1 MFESIRSKFNDSAS
15 NVGKIL
21 PLICVIILLAALI
34 LFSAWKLAIYFN
46 TFMYLSKKQNYEKVN
61 YMVNSS
67 FYKYFYSNKLFNGFI
82 NIERIFTIILL
93 LLSFFAFFGFLFR
106 NNINLGYLNYYYG
119 DKVEYTFVDIF
130 INNIIILAIIYCCA
144 YLYWFSYYKVEDD
157 KLEVKDDAL
166 KKFITDNLS
175 YDFLYNY
182 YKETKDDKTK
192 IYTINNFVYNTTK
205 DISKDDKELYKLCFT
220 ANIINDTER
229 FKYIKNAIVD
239 SVKDMN
245 LNLTGDD
252 TANIDRLKK
261 ELNAKLKTTYI
272 IANYNHN
279 NNRALPPLDILINN
293 ININITSTP
302 SNPSGTN
309 IKAALNTVYENIMKG
324 DKSVKDM
331 QELHG
336 KALVHFIDTIKIYK
350 EVYDRNST
358 NYLVSLLI
366 TNFLISY
373 AVLIFIYIFI
383 KILSNSSDTFEKY
396 FYNIYKFKTDLLNYG
411 IFILIFYYFVSC
423 PIIIFGFN

>member
-1 MFESIRSKFNDSAS
+1 MFESLGSKMKNSVS
-15 NVGKIL
+15 NVAKIL

-82 NIERIFTIILL
+82 NIEGIFTIILL

-119 DKVEYTFVDIF
+119 DKVEYTFVNIF
-130 INNIIILAIIYCCA
+130 INNIIILAIIYCSA

-175 YDFLYNY
+175 YDFLYDY
-182 YKETKDDKTK
+182 YKTTKDDKTQR
-192 IYTINNFVYNTTK
+192 YTINNFVYTTTN
-205 DISKDDKELYKLCFT
+205 DISTDHKELYKLCFT

-245 LNLTGDD
+245 LIGND
-252 TANIDRLKK
+252 TANISRLKA
-261 ELNAKLKTTYI
+261 ELNAKLKNTYI

-302 SNPSGTN
+302 STPIGIK

-324 DKSVKDM
+324 DESVKDM
-331 QELHG
+331 QAQHG
-336 KALVHFIDTIKIYK
+336 IALGHFIDTIKIYK

-358 NYLVSLLI
+358 YYLASLLI

-383 KILSNSSDTFEKY
+383 KIFSNFEFFER

>member
-1 MFESIRSKFNDSAS
+1 MNDSIRSKIEDSA
-15 NVGKIL
+15 KIL

-67 FYKYFYSNKLFNGFI
+67 FYKYFYSNKLFNGII
-82 NIERIFTIILL
+82 NIEGIFTIILL
-93 LLSFFAFFGFLFR
+93 LLSFFAFFGFLYR

-157 KLEVKDDAL
+157 KLEVKDDLL
-166 KKFITDNLS
+166 KIFITDNLS
-175 YDFLYNY
+175 YEFLYNY
-182 YKETKDDKTK
+182 YKATASKDDKTQR
-192 IYTINNFVYNTTK
+192 YTINNFVYTTTN
-205 DISKDDKELYKLCFT
+205 DISKNNIELYKLCFT

-245 LNLTGDD
+245 LIGDD
-252 TANIDRLKK
+252 TVNIDRLKK
-261 ELNAKLKTTYI
+261 ELKAKLKNTYI

-309 IKAALNTVYENIMKG
+309 IKAALITVYDNIMKG
-324 DKSVKDM
+324 DESVKDM
-331 QELHG
+331 QAQHG
-336 KALVHFIDTIKIYK
+336 IALGHFIDTIKIYK

-358 NYLVSLLI
+358 YYLASLLI

-383 KILSNSSDTFEKY
+383 KILSNSSGNFEKNI
-396 FYNIYKFKTDLLNYG
+396 YNIYKFKTDLLNYG